1 MLTATARSPELHGV
15 DRAVVLLGTFLVE
28 TGRRRAEARARRLEP
43 RAAAVAAR
51 AGRARDTAVRE
62 RDARRS
68 TVVERRRDNA
78 AQVNPLGLR

>member
-1 MLTATARSPELHGV
+1 V

-28 TGRRRAEARARRLEP
+28 TGRRRAEARARRLALH
-43 RAAAVAAR
+43 AADAVAAR
-51 AGRARDTAVRE
+51 MPRTPAVAARE

-68 TVVERRRDNA
+68 AVVEHRRDNA